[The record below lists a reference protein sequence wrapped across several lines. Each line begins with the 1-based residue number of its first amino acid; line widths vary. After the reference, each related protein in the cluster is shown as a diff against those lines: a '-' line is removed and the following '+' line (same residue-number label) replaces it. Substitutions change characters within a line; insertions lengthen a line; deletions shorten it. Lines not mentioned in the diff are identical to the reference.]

1 VLTLILVILAAVIFE
16 YSNGFHDAA
25 NAIATVVSTRV
36 LTPRQAIAMAA
47 FFNLTGALFGGAVA
61 STIGKGLVDT
71 EVVTMITV
79 LSAVIAAFSWNIATW
94 WLGLPSSSSHA
105 LIGGLCGA
113 ALAAAKG
120 NWSVIKW
127 NQGMWPKV
135 VLPMIASPIA
145 GFVFGALFMFLL
157 LIALHRLTPHFV
169 HSLFG
174 KLQIF
179 SAAWMAHSHGTND
192 AQKTM
197 GIITLAL
204 FTGTKAGSFE
214 HLPNWL
220 DFLKTPAFIL
230 PTWVIALCAVT
241 MAAGT
246 AAGGWRIIRT
256 LGHQVVKLQP
266 VHGFAAE
273 TTAALIIQVASY
285 YGIPLSTTHVISTSI
300 MGVGAVKRFTGI
312 RWTVVERI
320 VWAWVFTLPA
330 TAVIGYALER
340 ALGAR
345 H

>member
-1 VLTLILVILAAVIFE
+1 MLTLILVILAAVIFE

-47 FFNLTGALFGGAVA
+47 FFNFTGALVGGAVA
-61 STIGKGLVDT
+61 ATIGKGLVDT
-71 EVVTMITV
+71 EVVTMTTV
-79 LSAVIAAFSWNIATW
+79 LCAVIAAFSWNIATW

-113 ALAAAKG
+113 ALAAASG
-120 NWSVIKW
+120 DWSVIKW
-127 NQGMWPKV
+127 NQGVWPKV

-157 LIALHRLTPHFV
+157 LIALHRLTPQFV
-169 HSLFG
+169 NSLFG

-214 HLPNWL
+214 HLPRWL
-220 DFLKTPAFIL
+220 DFLKTPAFVL

-330 TAVIGYALER
+330 TALIGYMLER
-340 ALGAR
+340 AIGTR

>member
-1 VLTLILVILAAVIFE
+1 VLTLIFVILASVIFE

-36 LTPRQAIAMAA
+36 LTPRKAIAMAA

-71 EVVTMITV
+71 EVVTMTTV
-79 LSAVIAAFSWNIATW
+79 LSAVVAAFGWNIATW
-94 WLGLPSSSSHA
+94 WFGLPSSSSHA

-113 ALAAAKG
+113 ALAAARG
-120 NWSVIKW
+120 QWSVIKW
-127 NQGMWPKV
+127 NEGVWPKV

-145 GFVFGALFMFLL
+145 GFVFGAIFMFLL
-157 LIALHRLTPHFV
+157 FIALHRFTPQFV

-204 FTGTKAGSFE
+204 FTATRAGSFD
-214 HLPNWL
+214 HMPGWL
-220 DFLKTPAFIL
+220 DFLSTPSFVL
-230 PTWVIALCAVT
+230 PKWVIILCALT

-256 LGHQVVKLQP
+256 LGHRMVRLQP

-273 TTAALIIQVASY
+273 TTAALIIQGASY

-300 MGVGAVKRFTGI
+300 MGVGAAKRFGGI
-312 RWTVVERI
+312 RWIVVERI

-330 TAVIGYALER
+330 TGLIGYALER
-340 ALGAR
+340 AIGTR
-345 H
+345 

>member
-1 VLTLILVILAAVIFE
+1 LVILAAVIFE

-47 FFNLTGALFGGAVA
+47 FFNFTGALVGGAVA

-71 EVVTMITV
+71 DVVTMTTV
-79 LSAVIAAFSWNIATW
+79 LCAVIAAFSWNIATW

-113 ALAAAKG
+113 ALAAARG
-120 NWSVIKW
+120 DWSVIKW
-127 NQGMWPKV
+127 NQGVWPKV

-157 LIALHRLTPHFV
+157 LIALHRLTPQFV
-169 HSLFG
+169 NSLFG

-214 HLPNWL
+214 HLPRWL
-220 DFLKTPAFIL
+220 DFLKTPAFVL

-330 TAVIGYALER
+330 TALIGYMLER
-340 ALGAR
+340 AIGTR

>member
-1 VLTLILVILAAVIFE
+1 VLTLTLVILAAVIFE

-61 STIGKGLVDT
+61 ATIGKGLVDT
-71 EVVTMITV
+71 EVVTMTTV
-79 LSAVIAAFSWNIATW
+79 LCAVIAAFSWNIATW
-94 WLGLPSSSSHA
+94 WFGLPSSSSHA

-113 ALAAAKG
+113 ALAAASG
-120 NWSVIKW
+120 DWSVIKW
-127 NQGMWPKV
+127 NEGVWPKV

-157 LIALHRLTPHFV
+157 LIAVHRFTPQFV

-204 FTGTKAGSFE
+204 FTGTKAGSFD
-214 HLPNWL
+214 HLPRWL
-220 DFLKTPAFIL
+220 DFLHTPAFVL
-230 PTWVIALCAVT
+230 PKWVIALCAVT

-256 LGHQVVKLQP
+256 LGHRVVKLQP

-330 TAVIGYALER
+330 TALIGYMLER
-340 ALGAR
+340 AIGTR
-345 H
+345 

>member
-1 VLTLILVILAAVIFE
+1 
-16 YSNGFHDAA
+16 
-25 NAIATVVSTRV
+25 
-36 LTPRQAIAMAA
+36 MAA
-47 FFNLTGALFGGAVA
+47 FFNFTGALVGGAVA
-61 STIGKGLVDT
+61 TTIGKGLVDT
-71 EVVTMITV
+71 DVVTMTTV
-79 LSAVIAAFSWNIATW
+79 LCAVIAAFSWNIATW

-113 ALAAAKG
+113 ALAAARG
-120 NWSVIKW
+120 DWSVIKW
-127 NQGMWPKV
+127 NQGVWPKV

-157 LIALHRLTPHFV
+157 LIALHRLTPQFV
-169 HSLFG
+169 NSLFG

-214 HLPNWL
+214 HLPRWL
-220 DFLKTPAFIL
+220 DFLKTPAFVL

-330 TAVIGYALER
+330 TALIGYMLER
-340 ALGAR
+340 AIGTR